1 MKSYLSAVIIG
12 LSVIISV
19 LLLSRGYNYKFK
31 TNENVSVVG
40 LAEVDF
46 TSDLIVW
53 EGSFSRK
60 NFSLKDA
67 YTALKNDENE
77 IRAYLSTKGIA
88 DSVLVFSAV
97 DIMKEHTNS
106 FDRNGNI
113 TGSVFTGYT
122 LTQRVKIESM
132 DIEKVEKLSREVTGL
147 IEKGIEFNSS
157 APMYF
162 YTRLASLKM
171 DLLAKAAEDARA
183 RAETIAKSAGSDL
196 GRPKKATMG
205 VFQITGKNKNEG
217 FSYGGSF
224 NTIDKFKT
232 ASVTVRMEYLLQ

>member
-1 MKSYLSAVIIG
+1 MKSYVSALIIG

-19 LLLSRGYNYKFK
+19 VLLSSGYNYKFK
-31 TNENVSVVG
+31 TSENVSVVG

-67 YTALKNDENE
+67 YAALKNDENE
-77 IRAYLSTKGIA
+77 IRTYLTSKGIP
-88 DSVLVFSAV
+88 DSALVFSSV
-97 DIMKEHTNS
+97 DILKEHTNS

-113 TGSVFTGYT
+113 IGSVFTGYT
-122 LTQRVKIESM
+122 LNQRVKIESM
-132 DIEKVEKLSREVTGL
+132 NIEKVEKLSREVTGL
-147 IEKGIEFNSS
+147 IEKGIEFNSA

-162 YTRLASLKM
+162 YTKLANLKM
-171 DLLAKAAEDARA
+171 DLLAKASEDAKA
-183 RAETIAKSAGSDL
+183 RAETIAKSAGSSL
-196 GRPKKATMG
+196 GSVKKATMG
-205 VFQITGKNKNEG
+205 VFQITGKNKNEE

-232 ASVTVRMEYLLQ
+232 ASVTVRMDYLLD

>member
-1 MKSYLSAVIIG
+1 MKSNVSALVIGI
-12 LSVIISV
+12 SIIIAV
-19 LLLSRGYNYKFK
+19 FLLSNAYTYKFR

-53 EGSFSRK
+53 EGSFTRK

-67 YTALKNDENE
+67 YAALKNDENE
-77 IRAYLSTKGIA
+77 IRAYLVSKGIP
-88 DSVLVFSAV
+88 DTSMIFSAV
-97 DIMKEHTNS
+97 DIMKEHNSS

-113 TGSVFTGYT
+113 TGTVFSGYS
-122 LTQRVKIESM
+122 LTQKVKIESM
-132 DIEKVEKLSREVTGL
+132 DIGKVEKLSREVTGL
-147 IEKGIEFNSS
+147 IEKGIEFNSA

-162 YTRLASLKM
+162 YTKLASLKM
-171 DLLAKAAEDARA
+171 DLLAAASKDAKA
-183 RAETIAKSAGSDL
+183 RAETIAKSAGSKL
-196 GRPKKATMG
+196 GKTRKATMG
-205 VFQITGKNKNEG
+205 VFQITGKNKNEN

-232 ASVTVRMEYLLQ
+232 ASITVRTEYQLE

>member
-1 MKSYLSAVIIG
+1 
-12 LSVIISV
+12 VIISV
-19 LLLSRGYNYKFK
+19 FVLSSAYNYKFR
-31 TNENVSVVG
+31 TNENVSVTG

-67 YTALKNDENE
+67 YKSLKDDENE
-77 IRAYLSTKGIA
+77 IRTYLMSKGIA
-88 DSVLVFSAV
+88 DSALVFSAV
-97 DIMKEHTNS
+97 DIIKEQTTS

-113 TGSVFTGYT
+113 SGSVFSGYT

-132 DIEKVEKLSREVTGL
+132 DIEKVEKLSREVTAL
-147 IEKGIEFNSS
+147 IEKGIEFNSA

-162 YTRLASLKM
+162 YTRLSNLKM
-171 DLLAKAAEDARA
+171 DLLAKASEDAKA
-183 RAETIAKSAGSDL
+183 RAETIAKSAGSHL
-196 GRPKKATMG
+196 GRPRKATMG
-205 VFQITGKNKNEG
+205 VFQITGKNKNEE

-224 NTIDKFKT
+224 NTLDKNKT